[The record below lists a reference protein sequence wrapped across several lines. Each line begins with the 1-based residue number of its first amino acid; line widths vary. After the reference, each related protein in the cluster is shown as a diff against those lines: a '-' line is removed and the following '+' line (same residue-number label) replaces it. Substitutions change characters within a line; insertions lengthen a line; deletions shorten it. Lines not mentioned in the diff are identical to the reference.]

1 MNNYGDKELLTDALD
16 AQKSVTN
23 VYNTFSNE
31 CLNSDLR
38 NNFLNILQDEH
49 DIQYQVFNTMH
60 ESGFYPTPSAEQ
72 SKIADAKQTHA
83 CEYKKA

>member
-31 CLNSDLR
+31 CLNADLR
-38 NNFLNILQDEH
+38 NNFLNILEEEH

-60 ESGFYPTPSAEQ
+60 EAGFYPTPAAEQ

-83 CEYKKA
+83 CEYKQG